1 MQAYRLILTYVMI
14 SAVLLGLSMLLRM
27 ELKWVTT
34 FLSLGLLF
42 GFLSPVI
49 AARRLYYLSAA
60 APHASLL
67 SITLSIIVTESIG
80 FNNYYLASTLV
91 AILMMLGVN
100 YLVRSGLDPDV
111 ATSAFVAGSA
121 ASSVLLLHYVLVN
134 YRPVYSINALMLG
147 DPLLISFQE
156 VLILVV
162 ILIVTI
168 AVVLTTFRENI
179 CVGIDVDLVRLS
191 GVKAVFY
198 DLTPYVLI
206 AINAIVLVKLVG
218 YVLSHVMILLPS
230 LASMNLSKQARETLI
245 HSVGLGM
252 VTALAGLLLST
263 YLNVSPSGAIG
274 GALTLIYLATLVKR
288 RYFV

>member
-1 MQAYRLILTYVMI
+1 MQTYRLVLTYAMI
-14 SAVLLGLSMLLRM
+14 SALLLGLSMLLRM
-27 ELKWVTT
+27 ELKWITT
-34 FLSLGLLF
+34 FISLGLLF

-121 ASSVLLLHYVLVN
+121 TSSVLLLHYVLVN

-147 DPLLISFQE
+147 DPLLVSFQE

-179 CVGIDVDLVRLS
+179 CVGIDADLVRLS
-191 GVKAVFY
+191 GVKAIFY

-245 HSVGLGM
+245 HSVGLSA

-274 GALTLIYLATLVKR
+274 GTLTLIYLATLVKR
-288 RYFV
+288 RCFV

>member
-1 MQAYRLILTYVMI
+1 MI
-14 SAVLLGLSMLLRM
+14 SALLLGLSMLLRM
-27 ELKWVTT
+27 ELKWITT
-34 FLSLGLLF
+34 FISLGLLF

-121 ASSVLLLHYVLVN
+121 TSSVLLLHYVLVN

-147 DPLLISFQE
+147 DPLLVSFQE

-179 CVGIDVDLVRLS
+179 CVGIDADLVRLS
-191 GVKAVFY
+191 GVKAIFY

-245 HSVGLGM
+245 HSVGLSA

-274 GALTLIYLATLVKR
+274 GTLTLIYLATLVKR
-288 RYFV
+288 RCFV